1 MKKCYEKNFQW
12 YFLQS
17 GSSFIFP
24 KLNWILSLKALNPFD
39 TKWIRFEWEPNL
51 AGYFCSSLLF
61 KLLNTWPNMQCY
73 YMYNFNT
80 CKNCNIKQ
88 NNLNICCIILLC
100 LCVLC
105 VSVCV
110 QYPWRIHKTTCGNQ
124 FTLSTLWVQ
133 EIELGLSDFVP
144 SIAAR
149 WANLLSLHIETICI
163 YTYVCVHAYI

>member
-61 KLLNTWPNMQCY
+61 KLLNTWPNVQCY

-80 CKNCNIKQ
+80 CKNCTIKQ
-88 NNLNICCIILLC
+88 NNLNICCIIYCVYVCCVSLCVYSTHIEFTRPLAEISLLFLLC
-100 LCVLC
+100 GSKRLNLGC
-105 VSVCV
+105 
-110 QYPWRIHKTTCGNQ
+110 Q
-124 FTLSTLWVQ
+124 TLYQ
-133 EIELGLSDFVP
+133 
-144 SIAAR
+144 A
-149 WANLLSLHIETICI
+149 
-163 YTYVCVHAYI
+163 

>member
-88 NNLNICCIILLC
+88 NNLNICCIILFYC
-100 LCVLC
+100 VYVCCVSLCVYSTHEEFTRPL
-105 VSVCV
+105 VEISLLFL
-110 QYPWRIHKTTCGNQ
+110 PCGSKRLNLGCQ
-124 FTLSTLWVQ
+124 TLYQ
-133 EIELGLSDFVP
+133 
-144 SIAAR
+144 A
-149 WANLLSLHIETICI
+149 
-163 YTYVCVHAYI
+163 